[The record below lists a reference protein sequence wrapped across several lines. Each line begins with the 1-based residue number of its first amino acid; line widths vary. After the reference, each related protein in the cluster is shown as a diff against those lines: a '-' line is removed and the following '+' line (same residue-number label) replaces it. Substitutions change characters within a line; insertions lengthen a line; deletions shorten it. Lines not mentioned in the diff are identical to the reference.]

1 MKRNGTVGGEGKG
14 REKRRGEGCL
24 ASGYDETATS
34 KMVCIKRGGRTGRA
48 KEETVWRTREKK
60 ARYTCLKERRDT
72 HSTVTK
78 HPSFGRES
86 KERKEDGR
94 EEREGEYGERSLG
107 RVVEMMARKGERD
120 GGGCVRVSKIFPF
133 LPCFLVGFLF
143 RDFVS
148 SRPVTRADEN
158 YSRNLDDLWT
168 LYTPVLLEEDEI

>member
-1 MKRNGTVGGEGKG
+1 MEKLISPNEVKRDVAPCVCARAQRQRGASTEGDEAKRNGGGRRERKRKKEGG
-14 REKRRGEGCL
+14 GVSREWIRRDGHVENGV
-24 ASGYDETATS
+24 YKTT
-34 KMVCIKRGGRTGRA
+34 GGRTGRA

-133 LPCFLVGFLF
+133 LPCFLLPRRLSF
-143 RDFVS
+143 
-148 SRPVTRADEN
+148 
-158 YSRNLDDLWT
+158 
-168 LYTPVLLEEDEI
+168 